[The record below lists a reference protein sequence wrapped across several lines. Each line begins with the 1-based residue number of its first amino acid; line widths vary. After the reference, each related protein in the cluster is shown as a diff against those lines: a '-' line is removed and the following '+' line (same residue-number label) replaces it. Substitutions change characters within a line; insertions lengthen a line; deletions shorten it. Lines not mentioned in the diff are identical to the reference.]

1 MTLPTATVEF
11 NEIFTR
17 SAYNY
22 VGQQGYKDNFH
33 KGRPLLRLLRE
44 RGLTASGGNQ
54 ISHRVNLG
62 TTAQGGSY
70 RKGQRMDIVDVHN
83 ETQANY
89 DWKFYWEPM
98 VLYFQDKFKAMA
110 ANTPG
115 QRLKDIQSLAESKA
129 DEVNER
135 LRQLVLEHLCAS
147 SAAQPSDLSP
157 ILSVVASS
165 GALGGLNPATS
176 GQEAWAAQINS
187 NAVDFSS
194 VGVARLRTLS
204 NDASQGQRFTTDAY
218 VLTQTFY
225 EEALEIGDGKVQINQ
240 DARTSGGTLNADL
253 GLQNLTING
262 HIAIWDSEWSD
273 TQSGKVLALNF
284 SGIHLVEASDYAFK
298 FSGMESMK
306 GDGINA
312 DVDWMNYVAE
322 LTSSNRGIQGALTNV
337 A

>member
-22 VGQQGYKDNFH
+22 AGQQGYKDNFY
-33 KGRPLLRLLRE
+33 KGRPLLRLTRE
-44 RGLTASGGNQ
+44 RAINASGGNQ

-62 TTAQGGSY
+62 NSAQGGSY
-70 RKGQRMDIVDVHN
+70 YKGQRMDIVDVHN

-110 ANTPG
+110 ANTPR
-115 QRLKDIQSLAESKA
+115 QRLRNIQSLAESKA
-129 DEVNER
+129 DDTGER
-135 LRQLVLEHLCAS
+135 MR
-147 SAAQPSDLSP
+147 DLILSHMTATTATLSTDIQP
-157 ILSVVASS
+157 ILAIVAAT

-187 NAVDFSS
+187 NAVDFSA
-194 VGVARLRTLS
+194 VGPARLRTLS
-204 NDASQGQRFTTDAY
+204 NDASQGQRYQTDAY
-218 VLTQTFY
+218 VLTQTQY

-262 HIAIWDSEWSD
+262 HIAIWDSSWS
-273 TQSGKVLALNF
+273 TNQSGKSLALNF
-284 SGIHLVEASDYAFK
+284 SGLHLVEASDYAFK
-298 FSGMESMK
+298 FSGMESMR

-312 DVDWMNYVAE
+312 DVDWMNFVGE
-322 LTSSNRGIQGALTNV
+322 LTCSNRNIQGALTNV
-337 A
+337 S